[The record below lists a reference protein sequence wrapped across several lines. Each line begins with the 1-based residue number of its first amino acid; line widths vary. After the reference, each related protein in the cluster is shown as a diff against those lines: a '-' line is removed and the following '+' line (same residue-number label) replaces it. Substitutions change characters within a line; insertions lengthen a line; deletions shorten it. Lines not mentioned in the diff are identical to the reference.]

1 MAIIKEVIRINDN
14 NTLSFGNYKV
24 TEKQKVAD
32 FKFGEDVYKIKTHNE
47 VTKLE
52 KNDKLLLE
60 TVPGASIHNFLM
72 NSDGIAFEAYGVGNT
87 EVVVELQPDTEYEIK
102 VDDVVIGTSKTNFSG
117 KLNASCELNTDN
129 SKKYT
134 ITAI

>member
-32 FKFGEDVYKIKTHNE
+32 FKFGEDVYKVKTHNE
-47 VTKLE
+47 ITKLE

-60 TVPGASIHNFLM
+60 TVPGASIHNFLVSS
-72 NSDGIAFEAYGVGNT
+72 NGIEFEAYGAGNT
-87 EVVVELQPDTEYEIK
+87 EIVVELQPDTEYEIK
-102 VDDVVIGTSKTNFSG
+102 IDDVVIGNSKTNFSG
-117 KLNASCELNTDN
+117 KLNASYELDGD
-129 SKKYT
+129 KAIKYT
-134 ITAI
+134 IVAI